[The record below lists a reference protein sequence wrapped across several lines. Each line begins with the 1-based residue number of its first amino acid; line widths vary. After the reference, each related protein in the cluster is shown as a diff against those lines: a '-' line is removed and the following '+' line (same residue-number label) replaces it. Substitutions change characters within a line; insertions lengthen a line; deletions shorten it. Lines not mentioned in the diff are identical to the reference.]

1 MIDRGGAMRILH
13 TADWHFGR
21 VLEGRDRQAE
31 QEEFVRE
38 LCRIAEERSVDLVLI
53 AGDIYDSVNPPAWAE
68 ELFYEALERL
78 AAGGKRGVVV
88 IAGNHDHPERIR
100 AAAPLARKHGI
111 VLLGLPKETAYVS
124 DEDEWTERVRVVD
137 AGASWLE
144 MAIPGVSHTA
154 VILALP
160 YPSEAR
166 LKELISQTFSPEQ
179 MQQAFSER
187 IATLMDELSSKFRED
202 TVNLV
207 MSHLFVMGGVETDS
221 ERPIQIGGTHTVSLS
236 AFPKNA
242 HYVALGHLHR
252 LQKLSDAPLIRY
264 SGSPL
269 AYSFS
274 EAGQSKAV
282 VLVDVVPGGEVKEE
296 IVYLTSGRP
305 LVRWKATKGIAQ
317 VEEWLREERDKGSWI
332 DLEIHV
338 SDVIDPAEF
347 QRLRKLSDDFVKIQR
362 VLVEPASQ
370 AKEQAGVDQKLN
382 EMSPEQLFRRFYERK
397 RGVQPDDRVVS
408 LFARLMT
415 ASAEQEQGGEA
426 E

>member
-1 MIDRGGAMRILH
+1 MRILH

-21 VLEGRDRQAE
+21 LLEGRDRRAE
-31 QEEFVRE
+31 QEAFVRE
-38 LCRIAEERSVDLVLI
+38 LCQIVEEKRIDLVLV

-78 AAGGKRGVVV
+78 CAGGQRGVVV

-100 AAAPLARKHGI
+100 AAAPLARRHGI

-124 DEDEWTERVRVVD
+124 EPQESDDRVRVVD

-144 MAIPGVSHTA
+144 MAIPGVDHHA

-166 LKELISQTFSPEQ
+166 LKELISESFTPEQ

-187 IATLMDELSSKFRED
+187 IAVLLEELSRKFRED

-207 MSHLFVMGGVETDS
+207 VSHLFVMGGAETES
-221 ERPIQIGGTHTVSLS
+221 ERPIQIGGTHTVSPS

-242 HYVALGHLHR
+242 DYVALGHLHR
-252 LQKLSDAPLIRY
+252 LQKLGDAPLIRY

-269 AYSFS
+269 GYSFS
-274 EAGQSKAV
+274 EVGQSKAV
-282 VLVDVVPGGEVKEE
+282 VVLEITPGEEGTSIEEE

-305 LVRWKATKGIAQ
+305 LAKWKATEGIAQ
-317 VEEWLREERDKGSWI
+317 VEQWLSEERDKGSWI

-347 QRLRKLSDDFVKIQR
+347 QRLRKLSEDFVKIQR
-362 VLVEPASQ
+362 VLV
-370 AKEQAGVDQKLN
+370 AKEKEEETDTNELKRN

-397 RGVQPDDRVVS
+397 RGVQPDEQVVA

-415 ASAEQEQGGEA
+415 QASEQAEGGDA